1 MFIPCRCTRGHGPNS
16 LCGTVDMTPYTD
28 PAHSVCFKFSTMKN
42 SVTNE
47 YLHRVALPWK
57 TMAPV
62 QTLTVETRYLHILLL
77 PMENMPNRL
86 YRMLQ
91 MPHWPDHI
99 WTGLYPIL
107 ICSPW
112 GICLPHTKMQ
122 FTAKWRACM
131 EFLNAAWLLPQ
142 LLQYVQWYLCCVIEN
157 LMNSTHRLASHP

>member
-1 MFIPCRCTRGHGPNS
+1 MFIPCRCTCGHGSNS
-16 LCGTVDMTPYTD
+16 LCGTVDMTSYTD
-28 PAHSVCFKFSTMKN
+28 PAHSVCFEFLTMKN

-47 YLHRVALPWK
+47 YLHRVASPWK
-57 TMAPV
+57 STAPV
-62 QTLTVETRYLHILLL
+62 QTLTVETRYLHVLLL

-86 YRMLQ
+86 YRMPQ
-91 MPHWPDHI
+91 MLCWPDHI

-122 FTAKWRACM
+122 FAAKWRACT

-142 LLQYVQWYLCCVIEN
+142 LLQYVQ
-157 LMNSTHRLASHP
+157 